1 MAEGVKFHLYGTS
14 LSGLPVDEYAV
25 TDKNGIAKFENV
37 LISGDTPYV
46 VEEVDTAIRYVV
58 TESQTAPIE
67 WEKVTSRSFTN
78 ILKKFNVT
86 VTKSDVETGTE
97 QGDASLAGAVYGIY
111 KEEELT
117 EKTNRLNILNG
128 LLNVDKRE
136 NELVDGMPDND
147 YEILKFKNKEHER

>member
-1 MAEGVKFHLYGTS
+1 MPSCSASFFNSSV
-14 LSGLPVDEYAV
+14 
-25 TDKNGIAKFENV
+25 V
-37 LISGDTPYV
+37 LRD
-46 VEEVDTAIRYVV
+46 
-58 TESQTAPIE
+58 
-67 WEKVTSRSFTN
+67 FTLRMTL
-78 ILKKFNVT
+78 IPEDVFLT
-86 VTKSDVETGTE
+86 VTKSDVETGTA